1 MNLKISALAVA
12 TALFAVG
19 CAQTSPTDLNSNE
32 LKASQFKDVIDRS
45 GSPEYMRDYDFDDHQ
60 RFNPFFDMGS
70 WHGHLLPDN
79 DDGMGGFPGTALLTE
94 EYINFMANNFDRLS
108 VFKDGKKVE
117 FTMEAYSLPGA
128 LVQVLS
134 SDDVKVEMTL
144 RFATN
149 RTSLVETKITTN
161 SPVELIWDG
170 ELIEGNHA
178 KEEKSQSDK
187 TIAEAYPDY
196 DRHIEA
202 TDDGLKVTFGEVRAT
217 WSLLTSGDSEYQVH
231 KSIPTATTVNGLSFT
246 SKANIE
252 QSTTIYTTYSH
263 VLTAEENQAEQAKIT
278 DILANPNQY
287 LVATEKRW
295 EEYLDKGLT
304 NPNATPEQERVAVK
318 AMETLNGNWR
328 GAAGAMEFDSVT
340 PSVTARWFSGNQTWP
355 WDTWKQAYAMA
366 HFNPEV
372 AKDNIR
378 AMFAYQIQADDKVR
392 PWDAGFIPD
401 LLAYNISPERGGDG
415 GNWNERNTKPSLA
428 AWAVIEVYKTTEDKA
443 WLEEMYPKL
452 VAYHDWWLRNRDNN
466 GNGVPEYGASRDK
479 AHNTDNGDMLFT
491 VERGDKK
498 EELAGLDKYQEI
510 IKSGNYDH
518 IEIPAQTAAS
528 WESGRDDAAAFGFI
542 DKDQLDA
549 YVANGGKRSDWEVKF
564 AQNRDKDGTLLG
576 YSLLQESVDQAS
588 YMFSDNQY
596 LAQMADILGK
606 DTDAKEFR
614 EKADKLASYINTC
627 MFDEGTGFFYDI
639 RIEDKPLA
647 NGCAGKPIVE
657 RGKGPEGWSP
667 LFNKAATQANAD
679 AVVKVMKD
687 TSEFNTYIPL
697 GTAALSS
704 PAFGPDIYWRGRV
717 WVDQFYFGLKGMESY
732 GYRDDAVEM
741 AGAFFDHADG
751 LVGDGPIRENY
762 NPLTGDQQGAP
773 NFSWSSAHLY
783 MLYNDFFTSEK

>member
-19 CAQTSPTDLNSNE
+19 CAQTSPTDLNSTE
-32 LKASQFKDVIDRS
+32 LKAAQFKDVIDRT

-161 SPVELIWDG
+161 SPVELVWDG

-196 DRHIEA
+196 DRQIEA

-231 KSIPTATTVNGLSFT
+231 KSIPTTTTVDGLGFT
-246 SKANIE
+246 SKASIE

-263 VLTAEENQAEQAKIT
+263 VLTAEENQTEQAKIT
-278 DILANPNQY
+278 DILANPSQY

-318 AMETLNGNWR
+318 AMETLNANWR

-378 AMFAYQIQADDKVR
+378 AMFAYQIQADDTVR

-401 LLAYNISPERGGDG
+401 LLAYNTSPERGGDG

-428 AWAVIEVYKTTEDKA
+428 AWAVMEVYKTTEDKA

-606 DTDAKEFR
+606 DIDAKEFR
-614 EKADKLASYINTC
+614 EKADKLSSYINTC

-667 LFNKAATQANAD
+667 LFNKAATQVNAD

-783 MLYNDFFTSEK
+783 MLYNDFFTAEE

>member
-32 LKASQFKDVIDRS
+32 LKAAQFKDVIDRT

-79 DDGMGGFPGTALLTE
+79 DNGMGGFPGTALLTE

-117 FTMEAYSLPGA
+117 FTMDAYSLPGA

-161 SPVELIWDG
+161 SPVELVWDG

-178 KEEKSQSDK
+178 KEEKSQSEK

-196 DRHIEA
+196 DRQIEA

-231 KSIPTATTVNGLSFT
+231 KSIPTTTTVDGLSFT
-246 SKANIE
+246 SKASIE

-401 LLAYNISPERGGDG
+401 LLAYNTSPERGGDG

-428 AWAVIEVYKTTEDKA
+428 AWAVMEVYKTTEDKA

-564 AQNRDKDGTLLG
+564 AQNRDKGGTLLG

-596 LAQMADILGK
+596 LAQMADILDK

-614 EKADKLASYINTC
+614 EKADKLATYINTC

-783 MLYNDFFTSEK
+783 MLYNDFFTAEK

>member
-19 CAQTSPTDLNSNE
+19 CMQTTSTTNTSD
-32 LKASQFKDVIDRS
+32 LKATQYKNVIDRT
-45 GSPEYMRDYDFDDHQ
+45 GSPDYMRDYDFDDHQ
-60 RFNPFFDMGS
+60 RFNPFFDMGA

-108 VFKDGKKVE
+108 VYKDGKKVE
-117 FTMEAYSLPGA
+117 FSMEAYSLPGA
-128 LVQVLS
+128 LVQILT
-134 SDDVKVEMTL
+134 SDDVTIEMTL

-149 RTSLVETKITTN
+149 RTSLVETKIITN
-161 SPVELIWDG
+161 TPVELVWDG
-170 ELIEGNHA
+170 QLIEGNHA
-178 KEEKSQSDK
+178 KEEKSQSEK
-187 TIAEAYPDY
+187 TISEEYPNY
-196 DRHIEA
+196 NRTIVP
-202 TDDGLKVTFGEVRAT
+202 TDDGLKVTFGKVRAT
-217 WSLLTSGDSEYQVH
+217 WSLMTSGESEYQIH
-231 KSIPTATTVNGLSFT
+231 KSIPTATEVEGLSFNST
-246 SKANIE
+246 AKIE

-263 VLTAEENQAEQAKIT
+263 VLTAEENQEEQIKIL
-278 DILANPNQY
+278 DIFAHPQQY
-287 LVATEKRW
+287 LTASEQRW
-295 EEYLDKGLT
+295 ENYLEKGLT
-304 NPNATPEQERVAVK
+304 NPDATPDQERVAVK
-318 AMETLNGNWR
+318 AMETLNANWR
-328 GAAGAMEFDSVT
+328 GAAGAMQFDSVT

-378 AMFAYQIQADDKVR
+378 AMFAYQIQADDAVR
-392 PWDAGFIPD
+392 PWDKGFIPD
-401 LLAYNISPERGGDG
+401 LVAYNTSPERGGDG

-428 AWAVIEVYKTTEDKA
+428 AWAVMEVYKTTEDKA

-491 VERGDKK
+491 VERGNKK

-542 DKDQLDA
+542 DKEQLDA
-549 YVANGGKRSDWEVKF
+549 YVKNGGKRSDWEVKF
-564 AQNRDKDGTLLG
+564 AQNRDKNGTLLG

-588 YMFSDNQY
+588 YMYSDNQY
-596 LAQMADILGK
+596 LAEMADILGK
-606 DTDAKEFR
+606 TSEAKNFR
-614 EKADKLASYINTC
+614 EKADKLANYINTC

-667 LFNKAATQANAD
+667 LFNKAVTQSHAD

-687 TSEFNTYIPL
+687 PKEFNTYVPL
-697 GTAALSS
+697 GTAALTS

-732 GYRDDAVEM
+732 GYRDDAVQM
-741 AGAFFDHADG
+741 ASAFFDHADG

-783 MLYNDFFTSEK
+783 MLYNDFFTAEK

>member
-19 CAQTSPTDLNSNE
+19 CTQTTSTTNTSD
-32 LKASQFKDVIDRS
+32 LKAAQYKNVIDRT
-45 GSPEYMRDYDFDDHQ
+45 GSPDYMRDYDFDDHQ
-60 RFNPFFDMGS
+60 RFNPFFDMGA

-108 VFKDGKKVE
+108 VYKDGKKVE
-117 FTMEAYSLPGA
+117 FSMEAYSLPGA
-128 LVQVLS
+128 LVQILT
-134 SDDVKVEMTL
+134 SDDVTIEMTL

-149 RTSLVETKITTN
+149 RTSLVETKIITN
-161 SPVELIWDG
+161 TPVELVWDG
-170 ELIEGNHA
+170 QLIEGNHA
-178 KEEKSQSDK
+178 KEEKSQSEK
-187 TIAEAYPDY
+187 TIAEEYPNY
-196 DRHIEA
+196 NRTIVP
-202 TDDGLKVTFGEVRAT
+202 TDDGLKVTFGKVRAT
-217 WSLLTSGDSEYQVH
+217 WSLLTSGESEYQIH
-231 KSIPTATTVNGLSFT
+231 KSIPTTTKVEGLSFNST
-246 SKANIE
+246 AKIE

-263 VLTAEENQAEQAKIT
+263 VLTAEENQEEQIKIL
-278 DILANPNQY
+278 DIFAHPQQY
-287 LVATEKRW
+287 LTASEQRW
-295 EEYLDKGLT
+295 ENYLEKGLT
-304 NPNATPEQERVAVK
+304 NPNATPAQERVAVK
-318 AMETLNGNWR
+318 AMETLNANWR
-328 GAAGAMEFDSVT
+328 GAAGAMQFDSVT

-378 AMFAYQIQADDKVR
+378 AMFAYQIQADDAVR
-392 PWDAGFIPD
+392 PWDKGFIPD
-401 LLAYNISPERGGDG
+401 LVAYNTSPERGGDG

-428 AWAVIEVYKTTEDKA
+428 AWAVMEVYKTTEDKA

-491 VERGDKK
+491 VEHGSKK

-542 DKDQLDA
+542 DKEQLDA
-549 YVANGGKRSDWEVKF
+549 YVKNGGKRSDWEVKF
-564 AQNRDKDGTLLG
+564 AQNRDKNGTLLG

-588 YMFSDNQY
+588 YMYSDNQY
-596 LAQMADILGK
+596 LAEMADILGK
-606 DTDAKEFR
+606 TSEAKDFR
-614 EKADKLASYINTC
+614 EKADKLANYINTC

-667 LFNKAATQANAD
+667 LFNKAATQSHAD

-687 TSEFNTYIPL
+687 PKEFNTYVPL
-697 GTAALSS
+697 GTAALTS

-732 GYRDDAVEM
+732 GYRDDAVQM
-741 AGAFFDHADG
+741 ASAFFDHADG

-783 MLYNDFFTSEK
+783 MLYNDFFTAEK

>member
-12 TALFAVG
+12 AALFAVG

-32 LKASQFKDVIDRS
+32 LKAAQFKDVIDRT

-94 EYINFMANNFDRLS
+94 EYINFMAKNFDRLS

-161 SPVELIWDG
+161 SPVELVWDG

-196 DRHIEA
+196 DRQIEA

-217 WSLLTSGDSEYQVH
+217 WSLLTSGNSEYQVH
-231 KSIPTATTVNGLSFT
+231 KSIPTTTTVDGLSFT
-246 SKANIE
+246 SKASIE

-401 LLAYNISPERGGDG
+401 LLAYNTSPERGGDG

-428 AWAVIEVYKTTEDKA
+428 AWAVMEVYKTTEDKA

-479 AHNTDNGDMLFT
+479 AHNTDSGDMLFT

-510 IKSGNYDH
+510 IKSGDYDH

-614 EKADKLASYINTC
+614 EKADKLATYINTC

-783 MLYNDFFTSEK
+783 MLYNDFFTAEK

>member
-32 LKASQFKDVIDRS
+32 LKAAQFKDVIDRT

-79 DDGMGGFPGTALLTE
+79 NAGMGGFPGTALLTE

-161 SPVELIWDG
+161 SPIELVWDG

-196 DRHIEA
+196 DRQIEA

-231 KSIPTATTVNGLSFT
+231 KSIPTTTTVDGLSFT
-246 SKANIE
+246 SKASIE

-287 LVATEKRW
+287 LIATEKRW

-401 LLAYNISPERGGDG
+401 LLAYNTSPERGGDG

-428 AWAVIEVYKTTEDKA
+428 AWAVMEVYKTTEDKA

-510 IKSGNYDH
+510 IKSGDYDH

-614 EKADKLASYINTC
+614 EKADKLATYINTC

-762 NPLTGDQQGAP
+762 NPLTGEQQGAP

-783 MLYNDFFTSEK
+783 MLYNDFFTAEK

>member
-32 LKASQFKDVIDRS
+32 LKAAQFKDVIDRT

-79 DDGMGGFPGTALLTE
+79 DNGMGGFPGTALLTE

-117 FTMEAYSLPGA
+117 FTMDAYSLPGA

-161 SPVELIWDG
+161 SPVELVWDG

-178 KEEKSQSDK
+178 KEEKSQSEK

-196 DRHIEA
+196 DRQIEA

-231 KSIPTATTVNGLSFT
+231 KSIPTTTTVDGLSFT
-246 SKANIE
+246 SKASIE

-304 NPNATPEQERVAVK
+304 NPSATPEQERVAVK

-401 LLAYNISPERGGDG
+401 LLAYNTSPERGGDG

-428 AWAVIEVYKTTEDKA
+428 AWAVMEVYKTTEDKA

-596 LAQMADILGK
+596 LAQMADILDK

-614 EKADKLASYINTC
+614 EKADKLATYINTC

-783 MLYNDFFTSEK
+783 MLYNDFFTAEK

>member
-32 LKASQFKDVIDRS
+32 LKAAQFKDVIDRT

-161 SPVELIWDG
+161 SPVELVWDG

-196 DRHIEA
+196 DRQIEA

-231 KSIPTATTVNGLSFT
+231 KSIPTTTTVDGLSFT
-246 SKANIE
+246 SKASIE

-401 LLAYNISPERGGDG
+401 LLAYNTSPERGGDG

-428 AWAVIEVYKTTEDKA
+428 AWAVMEVYKTTEDKA

-452 VAYHDWWLRNRDNN
+452 VAYHNWWLRNRDNN

-479 AHNTDNGDMLFT
+479 AHNTDSGDMLFT

-510 IKSGNYDH
+510 IKSGDYDH

-606 DTDAKEFR
+606 DTDAKEFC
-614 EKADKLASYINTC
+614 EKADKLATYINTC

-783 MLYNDFFTSEK
+783 MLYNDFFTAEK

>member
-1 MNLKISALAVA
+1 MNLKLSALAVA

-19 CAQTSPTDLNSNE
+19 CAQTSPTDLNSTE
-32 LKASQFKDVIDRS
+32 LKAAQFKDVIDRT

-134 SDDVKVEMTL
+134 SDGVKVEMTL

-161 SPVELIWDG
+161 SPVELVWDG

-196 DRHIEA
+196 DRQIEA

-378 AMFAYQIQADDKVR
+378 AMFAYQIQADDTVR

-401 LLAYNISPERGGDG
+401 LLAYNTSPERGGDG

-428 AWAVIEVYKTTEDKA
+428 AWAVMEVYKTTDDKA

-564 AQNRDKDGTLLG
+564 AQNLDKDGTLLG

-588 YMFSDNQY
+588 YMFSANQY

-647 NGCAGKPIVE
+647 NGCAGKPIIE

-783 MLYNDFFTSEK
+783 MLYNDFFTAEK

>member
-1 MNLKISALAVA
+1 MNLKLSALAVA

-19 CAQTSPTDLNSNE
+19 CAQTSPTDLNSTE
-32 LKASQFKDVIDRS
+32 LKAAQFKDVIDRT

-79 DDGMGGFPGTALLTE
+79 DAGIGGFPGTALLTE
-94 EYINFMANNFDRLS
+94 EYINFMADNFDRLS

-117 FTMEAYSLPGA
+117 FTMDAYSLPGA

-161 SPVELIWDG
+161 SPVELVWNG

-178 KEEKSQSDK
+178 KKEKSQSNK

-196 DRHIEA
+196 NRTIVP
-202 TDDGLKVTFGEVRAT
+202 TNDGLTVTFGEVRAT
-217 WSLLTSGDSEYQVH
+217 WSLLTSGASEYQVH
-231 KSIPTATTVNGLSFT
+231 KSIPTATTVDGLTFT
-246 SKANIE
+246 STANIE

-263 VLTAEENQAEQAKIT
+263 VLTAEENKKEQAKIN

-287 LVATEKRW
+287 MSATENRW
-295 EEYLDKGLT
+295 QEYLERGLS
-304 NPNATPEQERVAVK
+304 NPNATPAQERVAVK
-318 AMETLNGNWR
+318 AMETLNSNWR

-401 LLAYNISPERGGDG
+401 LLAYNTSPERGGDG

-428 AWAVIEVYKTTEDKA
+428 AWAVMEVYKTTNDKA

-452 VAYHDWWLRNRDNN
+452 VAYHDWWLHNRDNN

-479 AHNTDNGDMLFT
+479 AHNTDDGAMLFT

-498 EELAGLDKYQEI
+498 EELSGLDKYQEI
-510 IKSGNYDH
+510 IQSGDYDH

-588 YMFSDNQY
+588 YMYSDNQY
-596 LAQMADILGK
+596 LAEMADILNR
-606 DTDAKEFR
+606 DDEAKTFR
-614 EKADKLASYINTC
+614 EKADKLANYINTC

-667 LFNKAATQANAD
+667 LFNKAATQVNAD

-783 MLYNDFFTSEK
+783 MLYNDFFTAEK

>member
-19 CAQTSPTDLNSNE
+19 CTQTTSTTNTSDLKVTQYKN
-32 LKASQFKDVIDRS
+32 VIDRT
-45 GSPEYMRDYDFDDHQ
+45 GSPDYMRDYDFDDHQ
-60 RFNPFFDMGS
+60 RFNPFFDMGA

-108 VFKDGKKVE
+108 VYKDGKKVE
-117 FTMEAYSLPGA
+117 FSMEAYSLPGT
-128 LVQVLS
+128 LVQILT
-134 SDDVKVEMTL
+134 SDDVTIEMTL

-149 RTSLVETKITTN
+149 RTSLVETKIITN
-161 SPVELIWDG
+161 TPVELIWDG
-170 ELIEGNHA
+170 QLIEGNHA
-178 KEEKSQSDK
+178 KEEKSQSEK
-187 TIAEAYPDY
+187 TIAEEYPNY
-196 DRHIEA
+196 NRTIVP
-202 TDDGLKVTFGEVRAT
+202 TDDGLKVTFGKVRAT
-217 WSLLTSGDSEYQVH
+217 WSLLTSGESEYQIH
-231 KSIPTATTVNGLSFT
+231 KSIPTTTKVEGLSFNST
-246 SKANIE
+246 ARIE

-263 VLTAEENQAEQAKIT
+263 VLTAEENQEEQIKIL
-278 DILANPNQY
+278 DIFAHPQQY
-287 LVATEKRW
+287 LTASEQRW
-295 EEYLDKGLT
+295 ENYLEKGLT
-304 NPNATPEQERVAVK
+304 NPNATPAQERVAVK
-318 AMETLNGNWR
+318 AMETLNANWR
-328 GAAGAMEFDSVT
+328 GAAGAMQFDSVT

-372 AKDNIR
+372 AKNNIR
-378 AMFAYQIQADDKVR
+378 AMFAYQIQADDAVR
-392 PWDAGFIPD
+392 PWDKGFIPD
-401 LLAYNISPERGGDG
+401 LVAYNTSPERGGDG

-428 AWAVIEVYKTTEDKA
+428 AWAVMEVYKTTEDKA

-491 VERGDKK
+491 VERGNKK

-542 DKDQLDA
+542 DKEQLDA
-549 YVANGGKRSDWEVKF
+549 YVKNGGKRSDWEVKF
-564 AQNRDKDGTLLG
+564 AQNRDKNGTLLG

-588 YMFSDNQY
+588 YMYSDNQY
-596 LAQMADILGK
+596 LAEMADILGK
-606 DTDAKEFR
+606 TSEAKDFR
-614 EKADKLASYINTC
+614 EKADKLANYINTC

-667 LFNKAATQANAD
+667 LFNKAATQSHAD

-687 TSEFNTYIPL
+687 PKEFNTYVPL
-697 GTAALSS
+697 GTAALTS

-732 GYRDDAVEM
+732 GYRDDAVQM
-741 AGAFFDHADG
+741 ASAFFDHADG

-783 MLYNDFFTSEK
+783 MLYNDFFTAEK